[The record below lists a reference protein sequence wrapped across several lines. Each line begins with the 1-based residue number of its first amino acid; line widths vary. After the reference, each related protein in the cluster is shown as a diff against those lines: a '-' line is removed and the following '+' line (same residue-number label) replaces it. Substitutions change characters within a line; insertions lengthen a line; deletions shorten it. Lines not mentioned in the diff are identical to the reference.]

1 MLFIQSSILSRTLM
15 GALMI
20 SIAALCSPLCAAAA
34 ETDPSVDFRWAFAA
48 LTDGGQKAEPIT
60 RDAVLKS
67 GDRLKIMIELTRP
80 CFVYVFHFNEKDGL
94 TLLFPYSFQQF
105 SADYRVRRKY
115 YVPRDDAWLQLDQS
129 KGDEVFHLLASGQ
142 RLKDLEDAYGA
153 YEAVPAGDPAAKT
166 DAAGKVIELI
176 RAIRKQHREFTSP
189 AERPVAIGGA
199 VREMTPVQDP
209 AQFDIASLAD
219 AITSPGLV
227 ARTFTIE
234 HR

>member
-1 MLFIQSSILSRTLM
+1 MLRIQNTKRTFITLC
-15 GALMI
+15 ALI
-20 SIAALCSPLCAAAA
+20 FAAAALSFPLRSVAA

-48 LTDGGQKAEPIT
+48 LTDRGQKAQPIT
-60 RDAVLKS
+60 RDTALKS

-80 CFVYVFHFNEKDGL
+80 CFVYVFHFNERDGL

-115 YVPRDDAWLQLDQS
+115 YVPRDEAWLQLDQS
-129 KGDEVFHLLASGQ
+129 KGEEVFHLLASGQ
-142 RLKDLEDAYGA
+142 RLNDLEDAYGA
-153 YEAVPAGDPAAKT
+153 YEAAPAGDPARKAE
-166 DAAGKVIELI
+166 AAGKVIELI

-199 VREMTPVQDP
+199 VRELVPVQDP
-209 AQFDIASLAD
+209 ARFDIDGLAD
-219 AITSPGLV
+219 AIISPGLV